1 MDRIAAL
8 RRTATID
15 SDGCRQA
22 LREGPA
28 KGYGMVQR
36 RMLPY
41 RVSLAG
47 LLLAARE
54 SVMAPIRPYL
64 RDAGVTEQQWR
75 VLRVLADEGPL
86 DLSTLAEHALLHAPS
101 VTRIIKE
108 VADRG
113 LIIRTIDKADKRRS
127 ILQLT
132 KSGEDLVFLTSQ
144 LTLKVLDSY
153 SARFGAERLGALRQ
167 ELHALIDMIA
177 EDALELDDLTQ
188 V

>member
-1 MDRIAAL
+1 M
-8 RRTATID
+8 
-15 SDGCRQA
+15 S
-22 LREGPA
+22 E
-28 KGYGMVQR
+28 R

-132 KSGEDLVFLTSQ
+132 KSGEDLVRLTSQ
-144 LTLKVLDSY
+144 LTLKVLDGY
-153 SARFGAERLGALRQ
+153 SSRFGTQRLAALRE
-167 ELHALIDMIA
+167 ELHALIDLIGEEEGEA
-177 EDALELDDLTQ
+177 EQ
-188 V
+188 KP